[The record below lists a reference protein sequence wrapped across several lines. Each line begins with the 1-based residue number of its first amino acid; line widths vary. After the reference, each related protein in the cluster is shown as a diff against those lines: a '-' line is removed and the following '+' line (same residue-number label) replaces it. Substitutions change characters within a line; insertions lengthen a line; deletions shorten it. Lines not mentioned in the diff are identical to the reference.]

1 MLKFPIFIDLAQKH
15 VLIYGGGAVALR
27 RTKTLLQYGAEV
39 TVIAPEFRDE
49 FSGLQVNLQYRS
61 YQPGERMDAMLVLAA
76 TNDPAINCAITE
88 QARRDGILTNNA
100 SDHGD
105 CDFYFPAVI
114 QTDELSIGLTGTGEN
129 HGAVRDAARKIRE
142 MKL

>member
-1 MLKFPIFIDLAQKH
+1 MLKFPIFIDLAQKR

-27 RTKTLLQYGAEV
+27 RTKNLLRYGAEI
-39 TVIAPEFRDE
+39 TVVAPEFQDE
-49 FSGLQVNLQYRS
+49 FFDLQVNLQCRF
-61 YQPGERMDAMLVLAA
+61 YQSGEPMDAVLVLAA
-76 TNDPAINCAITE
+76 TSDPMVNRMITA
-88 QARRDGILTNNA
+88 QARQAGILTNNA